1 LKATVNIIKDLVDVI
16 SATVIITNATDNLDG
31 TFTLESENTYWLSKD
46 DTITIDSETYVV
58 TQFSQNIEFTIMPT
72 GNGGL
77 PTVDSFELQQ
87 PTYIHGTLRMAKNE
101 VNAIKNKMDLVP
113 FVYLYEVI
121 RDKKN
126 TDEASAIDRET
137 ILRIFFLNS
146 SSFKDMLTED
156 VYEYIINPMQT
167 MVDEFL
173 NKVKNSRYFTENMD
187 YETIPL
193 VNFSDEG
200 EQQKSIFDINLSGIE
215 LRLSAEI
222 RKDLSCTDYIAPT
235 PPTPTCLDA
244 ELIINETTEISIGSG
259 EIFDL
264 SVTLDGNPSGTYNAL
279 TDTWEVE
286 SEPCPPCEIDITFD
300 SIPLGTATTS
310 PYNIDCS
317 TEIDIVIVSDSR
329 GLDGLYSPDGMLND
343 RNIYYSGTNSIFYN
357 GTNWVIQGSGSE
369 NAAAGDE
376 AYPWLATWGISTV
389 VQGTISEYCGGG
401 VCADATYDIKDSANT
416 TLYSG
421 SIVSG
426 GSLDQTITDSVA
438 VLKDTDGN
446 TLSTTNILAEGSE
459 NITAPDGDVTV
470 NSSAFGNVKSNGSL
484 DVPVEYV
491 NGTPVGTIV
500 GGVVQVP
507 NPIVPSGIAYQ
518 RPSLTGQTT
527 SYRTGD
533 DAWQVANNP
542 YSTAPTNPTHIARLV
557 NFTTLAENNAF
568 GNTNRF
574 TDSVGG
580 QTYVNNYVIDH
591 FTGLG
596 IYRVLS
602 LATDWNNS
610 IDNALSST
618 QNGLAGWK
626 IPNYNEWLSVCDF
639 SLVDNKL
646 DYAPFSISGNSRHW
660 TSTTL
665 ADTTANAWFFQ
676 RTMGGI
682 VKTTS
687 TNFYL
692 LFRNH
697 Y

>member
-58 TQFSQNIEFTIMPT
+58 TVFHQNIDFTIMPT

-167 MVDEFL
+167 MVDELL

-222 RKDLSCTDYIAPT
+222 RKDLSCNDYIPIN
-235 PPTPTCLDA
+235 PIPQCLDA
-244 ELIINETTEISIGSG
+244 ELIINEDTEISLGSG
-259 EIFDL
+259 DTFDL
-264 SVTLDGNPSGTYNAL
+264 SVTLNGTPSGSYNAL

-286 SEPCPPCEIDITFD
+286 SEPCEPIRVTFD
-300 SIPLGTATTS
+300 NYLIEETS
-310 PYNIDCS
+310 VDLNIDCS
-317 TEIDIVIVSDSR
+317 TYLNMAIVSNNVDVNGNWIEGATVNGKPSFSLL
-329 GLDGLYSPDGMLND
+329 GNNLY
-343 RNIYYSGTNSIFYN
+343 YN
-357 GTNWVIQGSGSE
+357 GSEWEFDYPPPSGIQ
-369 NAAAGDE
+369 ATAGNE
-376 AYPWLATWGISTV
+376 SYPWLATWSGVTV
-389 VQGTISEYCGGG
+389 VEGTIENYCSEP
-401 VCADATYDIKDSANT
+401 CAAATYTIKDSAAT

-421 SIVSG
+421 SIGSG
-426 GSLDQTITDSVA
+426 GDLQRTITDGVIT
-438 VLKDTDGN
+438 LKDTAN
-446 TLSTTNILAEGSE
+446 ATISTTNVKAQESK
-459 NITAPDGDVTV
+459 NITAPDGAVTV
-470 NSSAFGNVKSNGSL
+470 NSAAFGNVKSNGTL
-484 DVPVEYV
+484 DVEVEYSDAT
-491 NGTPVGTIV
+491 NVGTIS
-500 GGVVQVP
+500 GGKVLIP
-507 NPIVPSGIAYQ
+507 NNRYNTASIIK
-518 RPSLTGQTT
+518 TGQTT
-527 SYRTGD
+527 SYGD
-533 DAWQVANNP
+533 DDDGALERGSGTDFLTLSYNNP
-542 YSTAPTNPTHIARLV
+542 
-557 NFTTLAENNAF
+557 F

-574 TDSVGG
+574 TDSAGG
-580 QTYVNNYVIDH
+580 QTYANGEAYDWGNADYVNRLVPIWYL
-591 FTGLG
+591 TPQTA
-596 IYRVLS
+596 
-602 LATDWNNS
+602 ATWANAMTNQPYTVNS
-610 IDNALSST
+610 QS
-618 QNGLAGWK
+618 WY
-626 IPNYNEWLSVCDF
+626 IPNVQEAYTLMNMGVGSARL
-639 SLVDNKL
+639 N
-646 DYAPFSISGNSRHW
+646 YAPFNLSSSVSGQGFW
-660 TSTTL
+660 TSTTNRD
-665 ADTTANAWFFQ
+665 ATTTAFRIAVDAALGAASTGLGVTNAA
-676 RTMGGI
+676 
-682 VKTTS
+682 KTATA
-687 TNFYL
+687 NFL
-692 LFRNH
+692 LIR
-697 Y
+697 YASY